1 MGTLWQDLRY
11 GFRMLAKSPGF
22 TFVAV
27 LALALG
33 IGANSAIFS
42 VVNTVLLQPLPFEQ
56 PEQLVRVYTTVPRRN
71 LTAGPVSYLTFAD
84 FRAQNAQFE
93 YVTAFSDTS
102 ATLAGRDEPEQI
114 DGIVASGDF
123 FKVLGAQAAL
133 GRTFTTEEERPDAQV
148 VVISDGL
155 WKRRFGGDAQ
165 IVGQSVTLN
174 GEAVTI
180 IGIMPE
186 GFTFPIDR
194 ERVDFWSPID
204 PTSEENRQRGSSYLN
219 VVARLR
225 DGATLQQ
232 AQAEADAVAAR
243 LATEYADTNA
253 GRSFTLI
260 SMHEDLVGDLRPA
273 LLVLLGAVAF
283 VLLIACANVANLM
296 LARASSRHK
305 EIAIRTA
312 MGASRWRIVRQ
323 LVTESLLL
331 SLAGGAL
338 GLLIALWGVDLL
350 VASIPSDMPRVSEIG
365 LDRRVLAFT
374 AVISMLTGFL
384 FGLVPA
390 LQVSKPDLNEG
401 LKEGGRGSTEGARR
415 NRVRGALV
423 VLEVALSLVLL
434 VGAGLLMRSF
444 VELREVKAGFDPSG
458 VLTASVSLPDSKY
471 GEEATQAEFFRRV
484 LENLSAR
491 PGVHAASAVL
501 PLPLSGS
508 AMMNGLSIEG
518 RPPAAPG
525 ERLTT
530 HTRITSPEYFRAMNI
545 PVVKGRALDERD
557 SKDAPKVVVVNET
570 FARKYFPGEEAIGKR
585 VEITVAE
592 DMSGEIVGIVGD
604 VKHRSLDAAPD
615 PEAYVSY
622 RQVPSGY
629 MVLVLK
635 GDGQSAAALTS
646 TLREA
651 VRQVDAGQALA
662 EIRTM
667 EQLVS
672 NSVARRRFNMLLL
685 GVFAGVALALAAI
698 GIFGVMNYTVTQRTH
713 ELGIRIA
720 LGAQTKDVL
729 RLVVGQGMTLI
740 VIGVVVGLAASFALT
755 RLMQS
760 LLYSVSAT
768 DPLTFAGVALVLASV
783 ALLACYIPARR
794 ATRVDP
800 MVALRYE

>member
-133 GRTFTTEEERPDAQV
+133 GRTFTTEEERPDAQI

-243 LATEYADTNA
+243 LATEHADTNA

-374 AVISMLTGFL
+374 AAISMLTGFL

-471 GEEATQAEFFRRV
+471 GEEAAQAEFFRRV
-484 LENLSAR
+484 LENLRAR

-651 VRQVDAGQALA
+651 VRQVDSGQALA

-740 VIGVVVGLAASFALT
+740 VIGVAVGLAASFALT

-760 LLYSVSAT
+760 LLYGVSAT